1 MPREYKASLNDILNA
16 IRKIEKYTK
25 KLSYQAFI
33 EDELIQDAV
42 IRNLE
47 IIGEAVK
54 NIPQTFKNRMPEMEW
69 KKIIGLRDI
78 VIHTYFGI
86 DEEIIWDIIKNKL
99 PQLKEKINEINLNI
113 SEKEISNNSK

>member
-1 MPREYKASLNDILNA
+1 MPREYKSYINDILNA

-25 KLSYQAFI
+25 ELSFD
-33 EDELIQDAV
+33 EFTNDELIQDAV

-54 NIPQTFKNRMPEMEW
+54 NIPKNIRNKISEIEW

-78 VIHTYFGI
+78 VIHAYFGI

-99 PQLKEKINEINLNI
+99 SLLKDKLNKIYSND
-113 SEKEISNNSK
+113 SENNSPN